1 MEIIMEQ
8 VRQEGV
14 EFVISNG
21 THRLHG
27 VLSLAEI
34 AGLNPEQIEA
44 LKQQKF
50 EAHLANLKV
59 PAR

>member
-1 MEIIMEQ
+1 MEQ
-8 VRQEGV
+8 IRQEGI
-14 EFVISNG
+14 EFVISDG

-27 VLSLAEI
+27 VLPFSEI
-34 AGLNPEQIEA
+34 ENLTPEEVEA

-50 EAHLANLKV
+50 EAHLANLNV

>member
-1 MEIIMEQ
+1 MEQ

-14 EFVISNG
+14 EFVISDG
-21 THRLHG
+21 IHRLHG
-27 VLSLAEI
+27 VLSLAEV
-34 AGLNPEQIEA
+34 AGLTPEEIEA

-50 EAHLANLKV
+50 QAHLANLNV